1 MKKTLLF
8 LFSSITITA
17 VYAQP
22 NFTSADMPGVGDG
35 DTLMYLNYYV
45 MNNNFEAE
53 TGSGHTWDFSGL
65 AFSTYPNFKKV
76 DSFRLKTH
84 NVSAPYVNAT
94 IEEYVK
100 DGTAGDVNLFSYGGD
115 TLYIH
120 RVGGVAS
127 GAATYNPPLASIAFP
142 ITFNNSSVIHSDIQM
157 NGVVVGE
164 RTTTA
169 LYDGFGT
176 LQMPNGVSYSNVF
189 RIIKTEKDTN
199 FFTHGVGTTLNYI
212 WYKQGGQVPLL
223 RILYSGSPTLYFVH
237 GLKAGGTTS
246 TGVEETG
253 DQTFISVYHSPNSF
267 PNRRAALNVAPER
280 SLKIFL
286 A

>member
-1 MKKTLLF
+1 
-8 LFSSITITA
+8 
-17 VYAQP
+17 
-22 NFTSADMPGVGDG
+22 
-35 DTLMYLNYYV
+35 
-45 MNNNFEAE
+45 
-53 TGSGHTWDFSGL
+53 
-65 AFSTYPNFKKV
+65 V

-94 IEEYVK
+94 LEEYVK

-142 ITFNNSSVIHSDIQM
+142 ITFNNSSVINSDIYM
-157 NGVVVGE
+157 NGGVVGE

-199 FFTHGVGTTLNYI
+199 FFTHGVGTNLNYI

-223 RILYSGSPTLYFVH
+223 RINYSGSPTLYFVH
-237 GLKAGGTTS
+237 GLKAGGITAP
-246 TGVEETG
+246 TGVEET
-253 DQTFISVYHSPNSF
+253 DSQTSISVYPNPS
-267 PNRRAALNVAPER
+267 NGKIQLTSNTQVENAQVEIYNVLGE
-280 SLKIFL
+280 KIFQTIINT
-286 A
+286 ASSTIDISDKPNGVYFISITTEAEAFTQKIVVNK